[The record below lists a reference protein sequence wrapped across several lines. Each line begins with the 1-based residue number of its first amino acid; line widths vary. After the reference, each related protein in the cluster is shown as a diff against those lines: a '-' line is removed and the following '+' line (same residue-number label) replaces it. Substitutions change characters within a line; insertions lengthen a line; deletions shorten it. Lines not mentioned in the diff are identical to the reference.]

1 MGLQNLLGKP
11 VLVGEDNLTWTLLKY
26 VNSENSGVS
35 NAENDL
41 VAESYTKLSVGL
53 SVMHECF
60 EPLHNSFSSRD
71 IMEDVIFNQRS
82 ELNRLN
88 FQGFYTVLLER
99 NEELICYYQESNQVV
114 EKIAEVPLVGT
125 RFQYRRLGMCR
136 VLMDELDKKL
146 KQLGVERL
154 VLPAVPGVLE
164 TWTSSFGF
172 KQMTNFERSQFLDYS
187 FLDFQGT
194 VMCQKLLSRHPSPES
209 DVTRDATTPKQDGGF
224 SVKCKIN
231 FEKASPVFEVDQAE
245 GIGKSSTKD
254 LQVWRPMP
262 NS

>member
-1 MGLQNLLGKP
+1 MIIHYIYMYALSQVYMGLQNLLGKP

-71 IMEDVIFNQRS
+71 IMEDVIFNQRI
-82 ELNRLN
+82 
-88 FQGFYTVLLER
+88 FG
-99 NEELICYYQESNQVV
+99 

>member
-1 MGLQNLLGKP
+1 MS
-11 VLVGEDNLTWTLLKY
+11 LVRTDK
-26 VNSENSGVS
+26 S
-35 NAENDL
+35 
-41 VAESYTKLSVGL
+41 LSK
-53 SVMHECF
+53 
-60 EPLHNSFSSRD
+60 
-71 IMEDVIFNQRS
+71 
-82 ELNRLN
+82 LNRLN
-88 FQGFYTVLLER
+88 FQGFYTILLER
-99 NEELICYYQESNQVV
+99 NEELISVATIRIFG

-136 VLMDELDKKL
+136 VLMDELEKYQISHL
-146 KQLGVERL
+146 NCFLLSETKQLRVERL

-172 KQMTNFERSQFLDYS
+172 KQMTNFERSQFLDNS

-194 VMCQKLLSRHPSPES
+194 VMCQKLLSRHPSPVS
-209 DVTRDATTPKQDGGF
+209 DVTRDATTPKQYGGF

-231 FEKASPVFEVDQAE
+231 FEKASPVFEVDRAE
-245 GIGKSSTKD
+245 GIRKSSTKD